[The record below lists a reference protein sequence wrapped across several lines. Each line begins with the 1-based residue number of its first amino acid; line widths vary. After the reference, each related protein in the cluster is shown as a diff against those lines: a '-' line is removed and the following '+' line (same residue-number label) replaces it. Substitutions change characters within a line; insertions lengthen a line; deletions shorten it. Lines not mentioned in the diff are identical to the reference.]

1 MNTSSMMNYD
11 VNRNNAEV
19 VVSIDATNPH
29 NFRKDTEAQMDF
41 GPDAFVISNFH
52 LVCGSKSKNQFIV
65 ASSGKDLKQAG
76 VAKIEVLFMPHNSG
90 TMLNMTTANG
100 DTIYFSDLRNERVS
114 DFLLV
119 GWFFSQEAERLF
131 TVVLIGENQ
140 RHPQL
145 GVFDCSDVEDN
156 YLVDFIDDLMTSCQT

>member
-41 GPDAFVISNFH
+41 GPDAFEISNFSFI
-52 LVCGSKSKNQFIV
+52 CGSKSKNQFV
-65 ASSGKDLKQAG
+65 AASSGKELKRAD
-76 VAKIEVLFMPHNSG
+76 VVKFEALFMSHNNG
-90 TMLNMTTANG
+90 TMASMTTANG
-100 DTIYFSDLRNERVS
+100 DTLYFSDLRNERVS

-119 GWFFSQEAERLF
+119 GWFFSQKAERLF

-156 YLVDFIDDLMTSCQT
+156 YLVDFIDDLMKSCRT

>member
-11 VNRNNAEV
+11 DNRNKAEII
-19 VVSIDATNPH
+19 VSIDAKAHCTL
-29 NFRKDTEAQMDF
+29 RKDTGACMTIGCDV
-41 GPDAFVISNFH
+41 ATTSNFN
-52 LVCGSKSKNQFIV
+52 LIFGSKSKNQFV
-65 ASSGKDLKQAG
+65 AASSVRNLEQAG

-90 TMLNMTTANG
+90 TMVSMTTANG

-119 GWFFSQEAERLF
+119 GWFFSKEAERLL

-140 RHPQL
+140 RHTQL

-156 YLVDFIDDLMTSCQT
+156 YFVDFIDDLMKSCQT

>member
-1 MNTSSMMNYD
+1 MPINSLMNYD

-41 GPDAFVISNFH
+41 GPDAFEVSSFNLI
-52 LVCGSKSKNQFIV
+52 CGSKSKNQFVV
-65 ASSGKDLKQAG
+65 ASSGKELKRADA
-76 VAKIEVLFMPHNSG
+76 VKFEALFMPHNNG
-90 TMLNMTTANG
+90 TMVSMTTANG
-100 DTIYFSDLRNERVS
+100 DTIYFSDLRNERIS

-156 YLVDFIDDLMTSCQT
+156 YFVDFIDDLMKSCQT

>member
-1 MNTSSMMNYD
+1 MPINSLMNYD
-11 VNRNNAEV
+11 VNRNNAEII
-19 VVSIDATNPH
+19 VSIDAPNHH
-29 NFRKDTEAQMDF
+29 NFRKDAEAQMAF
-41 GPDAFVISNFH
+41 GPTEVKISNYH
-52 LVCGSKSKNQFIV
+52 LICGSKNKNQFV
-65 ASSGKDLKQAG
+65 AISSVKDLEQAG

-90 TMLNMTTANG
+90 TMLNMTTTNG
-100 DTIYFSDLRNERVS
+100 DTLYFSDLRNERFS

-119 GWFFSQEAERLF
+119 GWFFSQKAERLF

-156 YLVDFIDDLMTSCQT
+156 YLVDFIDDLMKSCQS